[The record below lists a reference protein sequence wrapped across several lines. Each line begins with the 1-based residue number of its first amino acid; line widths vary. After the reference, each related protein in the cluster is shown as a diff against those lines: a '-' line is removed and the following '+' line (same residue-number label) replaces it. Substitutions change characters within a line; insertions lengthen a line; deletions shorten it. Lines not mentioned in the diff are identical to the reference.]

1 MGSCGALWLC
11 GGYRVTGSWGQQS
24 LPLDPH
30 KVGYRETGLGCQEPK
45 TTEGWWLSFWEV
57 LLGADLGARASVTD
71 GQHSPPSE
79 SGAGHFRGDLAS
91 RCLAD
96 AEGFRGS

>member
-24 LPLDPH
+24 LPWILTRLATE
-30 KVGYRETGLGCQEPK
+30 KLAWAAREPK

-57 LLGADLGARASVTD
+57 LLGADLGAQ
-71 GQHSPPSE
+71 GQS
-79 SGAGHFRGDLAS
+79 D
-91 RCLAD
+91 
-96 AEGFRGS
+96 